1 MVIAM
6 HDELDPQLMRLFATM
21 SDPPADEEFTV
32 RLMAKIDRAR
42 RARLAWQILAI
53 GAVVVVAALNL
64 RFVLVN
70 TAAAIR
76 LIGDLSPAS
85 TDLFLTPWGWAASM
99 LIGAGLLLRF
109 RPSRR

>member
-1 MVIAM
+1 MQ
-6 HDELDPQLMRLFATM
+6 DELDPQLLRLFAEM

-42 RARLAWQILAI
+42 RGRLACQILAM
-53 GAVVVVAALNL
+53 GAVLVVAALNL
-64 RFVLVN
+64 RFV
-70 TAAAIR
+70 
-76 LIGDLSPAS
+76 SPVT